1 MAILSSTGIS
11 GFLSSAKA
19 TGKQILNKAGKLIPE
34 YIEDFVS
41 GFAGHGWKIWN
52 YHSEL
57 DSEDRELR
65 KYKLEIDS
73 ITVRESMTVF
83 ELLIQ
88 KIRAVKGALSIT
100 QASGRVATAVY
111 DEETNEWLLTVED
124 EMSFVA
130 HDIIRCQSLEN
141 GTLRGYWVEIS
152 EIRKIEGI
160 DTVVIPVSEFIGS
173 IVYDK
178 ENGNAEC
185 VDRALTGMITP
196 VVGDEIIQFGNS
208 KLTNRQSAVYI
219 HADENG
225 QPAIDI
231 LFGVSTRSFA
241 GCVKTRVGGDI
252 PGGDGAKGFY
262 CENGMIKCVDDTG
275 SLIYEFKPDGSF
287 SLGKRRIVY
296 DTKEDKLKFGA
307 GVTLTWDN
315 IADDAKDN
323 LKGDKGDPGD
333 DAVTYEIMTPVSV
346 IHNRSKY
353 GPYPSEMKFS
363 VRKTIGSTFVD
374 ITTDAAMVF
383 ERLTLKYL
391 IPMAE
396 GYGQDYEPWS
406 IDEVMSS
413 QYFQDGIKLRLLK
426 GNFVISQKEL
436 PEVTDGMDGT
446 SIEFIYLLASKYA
459 TEGTPPT
466 PESNQYDKYIPK
478 GWTDKPQGVTEM
490 YPHEWVSIRTKKNN
504 SWSVF
509 STPAL
514 WSNWGERGTD
524 GDGCEYIYKQT
535 FEFVSPEC
543 PTGISQADDYVP
555 EGWTGD
561 PQGVSESLPYE
572 WVCIRK
578 SKNGIW
584 KEFSTPVLWAKFG
597 KDGQAG
603 SDGTQG
609 LPGLTII
616 RSEWRQGV
624 EYRNDEEQEGGIRY
638 LSIVLVRDRIAATGW
653 RPYKC
658 LKTHNSDL
666 SNAPGNITYWKEL
679 AQNIP
684 SIFTPLIIADNAK
697 LDFMSGNEIRILD
710 ANDKVTAGISG
721 SGSGDTGIR
730 FYAGSDNPQN
740 APFRVNEKG
749 EMVTENADIKG
760 RVEAD
765 EGGFGGFEIDG
776 FNLKNKAD
784 KDALIQI
791 SRTDELGTV
800 REAILGNIVPGS
812 AGFGYSSS
820 FRSEGK
826 SRNIAIS
833 VVAKGCTNKH
843 GVFGGYDN
851 LAILAY
857 GGVDWKISEGDH
869 WNMPGFLLG
878 MSVAINSNG
887 APTIEHSFGNGLTQ
901 LTVSVVYNPSLR
913 VNITHNIGHRQYF
926 VQIVPYTPTYQGGW
940 WPMTANLFSKDE
952 TSLSVEFRNDSAGI
966 ELPSR
971 FDIMFLGR
979 NML

>member
-1 MAILSSTGIS
+1 MAILSSTGIT
-11 GFLSSAKA
+11 GFFSSAKV
-19 TGKQILNKAGKLIPE
+19 TGKQILNKAGKLIPKYEE
-34 YIEDFVS
+34 YFLS
-41 GFAGHGWKIWN
+41 GFAGYGWKIWN
-52 YHSEL
+52 YRSEKNA
-57 DSEDRELR
+57 EDEELK

-73 ITVRESMTVF
+73 ITIRESMTVF

-100 QASGRVATAVY
+100 QASGKVATAAY

-130 HDIIRCQSLEN
+130 HDIIRCQSFEN

-160 DTVVIPVSEFIGS
+160 DTVVIPVSEFIGG
-173 IVYDK
+173 IIYDK
-178 ENGNAEC
+178 ENNNAEC
-185 VDRALTGMITP
+185 VDKALTGMITP

-208 KLTNRQSAVYI
+208 KIADRQSAVYI
-219 HADENG
+219 HADEGG

-231 LFGVSTRSFA
+231 LFGISTRSFA
-241 GCVKTRVGGDI
+241 GCVKTRIGGDI

-287 SLGKRRIVY
+287 SLGKRKIVY
-296 DTKEDKLKFGA
+296 DPKEDKLKFGA

-333 DAVTYEIMTPVSV
+333 DAVIYEIMTPVSV
-346 IHNRSKY
+346 IHYRSKY
-353 GPYPSEMKFS
+353 GPYPLEMKFA

-374 ITTDAAMVF
+374 ITTDAAMAL
-383 ERLTLKYL
+383 EQLTLKYL
-391 IPMAE
+391 IPNVE
-396 GYGQDYEPWS
+396 GYAQDYKPWS

-436 PEVTDGMDGT
+436 PGVTDGMDGT
-446 SIEFIYLLASKYA
+446 SIEFIYMRVSQYA

-466 PESNQYDKYIPK
+466 PESKQSDKYIPNR
-478 GWTDKPQGVTEM
+478 WADKPQGVSEM

-504 SWSVF
+504 SWS
-509 STPAL
+509 A
-514 WSNWGERGTD
+514 
-524 GDGCEYIYKQT
+524 
-535 FEFVSPEC
+535 
-543 PTGISQADDYVP
+543 
-555 EGWTGD
+555 
-561 PQGVSESLPYE
+561 
-572 WVCIRK
+572 
-578 SKNGIW
+578 
-584 KEFSTPVLWAKFG
+584 FSTPVLWANFARN
-597 KDGQAG
+597 GQAG
-603 SDGTQG
+603 SNGARG
-609 LPGLTII
+609 LPGLTIT
-616 RSEWRQGV
+616 RSEWCQGV
-624 EYRNDEEQEGGIRY
+624 EYRNDEEQEEGIRY
-638 LSIVLVRDRIAATGW
+638 LSIVLVKDRIAATGW

-666 SNAPGNITYWKEL
+666 SNAPGNTTYWKEL
-679 AQNIP
+679 TQNIP

-697 LDFMSGNEIRILD
+697 LDFVSGNEIRILD

-760 RVEAD
+760 RVEAE

-776 FNLKNKAD
+776 FNLKNKAG
-784 KDALIQI
+784 KNALIQI
-791 SRTDELGTV
+791 SRTDERGTV
-800 REAILGNIVPGS
+800 REAILGNNVPGS

-843 GVFGGYDN
+843 AVFGGYDN
-851 LAILAY
+851 QAILAY

-878 MSVAINSNG
+878 TSVAINSNG
-887 APTIEHSFGNGLTQ
+887 KPTIEHRFGNGLTQ
-901 LTVSVVYNPSLR
+901 LTVSVVSNPSLR

-926 VQIVPYTPTYQGGW
+926 VQIMPYTPTYQGGW
-940 WPMTANLFSKDE
+940 WPMTVNLFSKGE
-952 TSLSVEFRNDSAGI
+952 TSLSIEFRNDSAGI

-971 FDIMFLGR
+971 FDIMFFGR
-979 NML
+979 NMV